1 MDSHSCTVWNVSF
14 GAGVAFTSRIGGSFY
29 IATAQPPPAG
39 TLVRSVPVSER
50 CQGEG
55 CEKLSRLLD
64 REKYA
69 CPKFLFQY

>member
-1 MDSHSCTVWNVSF
+1 MDSRSCTVWNVSF

-29 IATAQPPPAG
+29 TATAPPPPAG

-55 CEKLSRLLD
+55 CE
-64 REKYA
+64 
-69 CPKFLFQY
+69 